1 VYAPTECVSV
11 GCWQA
16 EKGSVY
22 CDHQLQS
29 HGVGHAQVLFQLI
42 WSNPIY
48 LSRAGCSGFCAFC
61 VYERRPHGAS
71 GSGFLPTL
79 LRKLQGSGSGFLP
92 THPTLNKEVYLSRAG
107 CLGFCAFLRV
117 RAHTTRC
124 VRVRVSPN
132 TPTKIAGVRVRV
144 SPNTSYSRSRSLSLP
159 RWMLG
164 FLCVF
169 ACTSADHTVRLVHVF
184 SQHSYENCRVHHA

>member
-1 VYAPTECVSV
+1 LGGLVHTALWSFPVCGGRITRVYAPTECLSV

-42 WSNPIY
+42 WGNPIY
-48 LSRAGCSGFCAFC
+48 LSISRW
-61 VYERRPHGAS
+61 VL
-71 GSGFLPTL
+71 GFLC
-79 LRKLQGSGSGFLP
+79 
-92 THPTLNKEVYLSRAG
+92 V
-107 CLGFCAFLRV
+107 LRV
-117 RAHTTRC
+117 RAQTTRC

-164 FLCVF
+164 FMCVF
-169 ACTSADHTVRLVHVF
+169 ACTSADHTVRQGQGF